1 MPALI
6 IDGKAVSDRRRT
18 ALAAKVHTLS
28 ARGTTPCLA
37 AITVA
42 ADHGW
47 TVYLRNQAAACAAV
61 GIRHKIISLPAN
73 AGQDDLSAVIEE
85 LNLDAEVH
93 GIILQSPLPKPFND
107 LQAQARL
114 SPDKDVEGVNP
125 ANLGLLLAGRP
136 ALAPCTA
143 LSAVALA
150 QEGFRLI
157 GKGGDDALHGVEAV
171 VVGASTIVGKPI
183 AQLLILLGATVTTCH
198 IQTRDLKSH
207 TAQADLVVVAVGR
220 AGLITPAHVR
230 AGAVVVDVGINRATG
245 ADGKAITVGDVAPA
259 VIDVAA
265 ALTPVPGGV
274 GALTTTILLES
285 TAAAAERL
293 AESATAYDPELLARL
308 VGGSGINLPPGAA
321 ERIATLL
328 SRHLVAVPGT
338 AAPRSALARRI
349 ASGVF
354 VMDGAMG
361 TALIAR
367 GIAPG
372 ATARANVDHPDLVLA
387 AHRDFVAAGAE
398 ALTANTFGANRWRL
412 SSGKEGGGREEA
424 MRLATAGVQLARQA
438 ARSRAQSPGSTG
450 VFVFGSLGPSG
461 RSLGADLAPED
472 AESGYAEV
480 ALAMADA
487 GADAILIET
496 MPSTAEATCA
506 LAAVR
511 RVTRLPALVCRSID
525 RIDQGDLVEFA
536 RAMEAGGATAIGVNC
551 AAGPRAVAEVAAALA
566 RLTRLPVIARPNA
579 GFPTRENG
587 RLVYHLRPDYLL
599 TRLRECVQAGVGI
612 LGGCCGVG
620 PEHIAVLAG
629 ALAGTPLPPRGAV
642 DAAAPAS
649 SDDGG
654 LSLRPS
660 ASGRMTANAT
670 TEVLHPFVQGLAGDF
685 PIIALLPGRLD
696 PAAAAAAAKRLAAA
710 GAGTVGLLGGW
721 PGAARGARLAARSRH
736 LADAAGVPALLELIA
751 GDTTLAAA
759 QDAALQAHL
768 LGLRLI
774 MIDAGVFSGAAR
786 ADADAGGADAV
797 ALVRAIKR
805 LNAGRDLGGGR
816 LDQATAF
823 AVGVRVGAKDAAR
836 AGEFAA
842 AGADFLALAPI
853 YSPPRF
859 RAAITDAGTALPIL
873 AEVLLLPDAA
883 TADELDNE
891 LPALS
896 VPERLKQRLRDHPD
910 EDVRGVLAFLA
921 GWRGRLAGVCVLAA
935 DERTAQAETV
945 IRAIVAGHGN
955 AAGAGAAGM

>member
-28 ARGTTPCLA
+28 AQGTSPCLA

-47 TVYLRNQAAACAAV
+47 TVYLRNQATACAAV
-61 GIRHKIISLPAN
+61 GIRHKIVTLPAH
-73 AGQDDLSAVIEE
+73 AGQDDLSALIEE

-207 TAQADLVVVAVGR
+207 TAKADLVVVAVGR

-245 ADGKAITVGDVAPA
+245 PDGRSITVGDVAPA
-259 VIDVAA
+259 VVDIAA

-293 AESATAYDPELLARL
+293 ADSSTAYDPELLARL
-308 VGGSGINLPPGAA
+308 VGGSGINLPPGAD

-338 AAPRSALARRI
+338 VAPRSALARRF

-412 SSGKEGGGREEA
+412 SGGREEA
-424 MRLATAGVQLARQA
+424 MRLATAGVTLARQA
-438 ARSRAQSPGSTG
+438 ARSRAQSPGSPG
-450 VFVFGSLGPSG
+450 VFVFASLGPSG
-461 RSLGADLAPED
+461 KSLGADLAPED

-525 RIDQGDLVEFA
+525 RVDQGDLVEFA
-536 RAMEAGGATAIGVNC
+536 RAMEMGGATALGVNC

-629 ALAGTPLPPRGAV
+629 ALAGTPLPPRSTL
-642 DAAAPAS
+642 DAAAPAAS
-649 SDDGG
+649 ADT
-654 LSLRPS
+654 LSLRPG
-660 ASGRMTANAT
+660 AGGRITANNT

-696 PAAAAAAAKRLAAA
+696 PAAAANAAKRLAAA

-774 MIDAGVFSGAAR
+774 MIDAGVFSGATR
-786 ADADAGGADAV
+786 AESDAGGADAV

-910 EDVRGVLAFLA
+910 DDVRGVLAFLA
-921 GWRGRLAGVCVLAA
+921 GWRARLAGVCVLAA

-955 AAGAGAAGM
+955 AAGARASGS